1 LPLIEADGY
10 HARIEY
16 DEELDLF
23 RSELVGLNG
32 GADFYGKRPRE
43 FRTEF
48 KKSIQVLRRR
58 PTMSDTEKQVQRALD
73 TYQSAVL
80 AKNVETFMHLYDPDV
95 RVFDTWGIWSY
106 EGAAAWR
113 VAVEG
118 WFSSLGDE
126 RVRVTFQDVKIAG
139 EQGFASMSAVVTY
152 AGVSA
157 DGRAL
162 KEMQNRITW
171 VLQAS
176 GHVLRIIHEHT
187 SAPVGFE
194 DAKAILERESRT

>member
-1 LPLIEADGY
+1 
-10 HARIEY
+10 
-16 DEELDLF
+16 
-23 RSELVGLNG
+23 
-32 GADFYGKRPRE
+32 
-43 FRTEF
+43 
-48 KKSIQVLRRR
+48 
-58 PTMSDTEKQVQRALD
+58 MSDAEKQVQRALD

-95 RVFDTWGIWSY
+95 RVFDTWGVWSY

-118 WFSSLGDE
+118 WFSSLRDE
-126 RVRVTFQDVKIAG
+126 RVRVTFQDVKIVG
-139 EQGFASMSAVVTY
+139 EQGFASMSAVATY

-162 KEMQNRITW
+162 KAMQNRISW

-194 DAKAILERESRT
+194 DMKAILTRDGKT

>member
-1 LPLIEADGY
+1 
-10 HARIEY
+10 
-16 DEELDLF
+16 
-23 RSELVGLNG
+23 
-32 GADFYGKRPRE
+32 
-43 FRTEF
+43 
-48 KKSIQVLRRR
+48 
-58 PTMSDTEKQVQRALD
+58 MSDTEKQVQRALD